1 MIRAFYSGVSGAVA
15 QTRALDVVANNI
27 ANVNTTGYKSQQA
40 QFSELVYTNMMTAQ
54 TDAPQNLKQ
63 GSGSYVMGVGLDLSQ
78 GSLQSTGR
86 ELDVAL
92 TGDGFFSVKN
102 ANGEINYTRQ
112 GNFQLSP
119 QKDGNFALVTSTGE
133 SVLDSKMKPII
144 IDKDTEEINF
154 ATPKDG
160 TADSIELGI
169 VNFANP
175 YALEKLGNSKYAATD
190 NTGPAV
196 VYENASILQGNL
208 ENSSVDL
215 SEEMTD
221 IILAQRGFQLNAK
234 VIQTADEIEQTTNNL
249 R

>member
-1 MIRAFYSGVSGAVA
+1 VIRAFYSGVSGAVA

-63 GSGSYVMGVGLDLSQ
+63 GSGTYVMGVGLDLSQ

-102 ANGEINYTRQ
+102 ANGEINY
-112 GNFQLSP
+112 FQLSP
-119 QKDGNFALVTSTGE
+119 LKDGNFALVTSAGE

-144 IDKDTEEINF
+144 IDKDTEKINF